1 MSQGVAFPSDQV
13 LLLSAIGPMSDDL
26 FDFPFWF
33 AINKVWQG
41 FQEVQAVLLCF
52 IVGGQ
57 EGCVEDVVDLPSA
70 WELKTI
76 CYV

>member
-1 MSQGVAFPSDQV
+1 MSRGIAFPSDQV

-26 FDFPFWF
+26 LDFPFWF
-33 AINKVWQG
+33 AIDKVWRG
-41 FQEVQAVLLCF
+41 FQEVWAVLLCL

-57 EGCVEDVVDLPSA
+57 EGCVEDVVDFPSTQ
-70 WELKTI
+70 ELKTI